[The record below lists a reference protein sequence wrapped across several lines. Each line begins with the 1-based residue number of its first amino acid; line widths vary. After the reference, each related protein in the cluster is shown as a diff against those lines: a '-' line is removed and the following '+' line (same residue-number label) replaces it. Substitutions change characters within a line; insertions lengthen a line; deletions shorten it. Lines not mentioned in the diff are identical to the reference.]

1 ASGDVRCGGRR
12 AIPPQRRFA
21 RGPRR
26 LGRTGVSRHL
36 EPQPRFLRRRRG
48 RRDRAVRRVARRLR
62 ARQHRP
68 ARRGRSAD
76 RYRNPALAAVQ
87 PTPLFAEPVAEHGL
101 LGSVDVCRL
110 LPTAVGMDSR
120 GRGVRRSGVALRR
133 GARMKLVGFVLL
145 ALFVHGPLS
154 RILPTAFEATLLYYA
169 RLYPAWVLALLGT
182 AGASIA
188 EGINYRLID
197 WAAELPKLASVRSGR
212 VVRWSVTAFVI
223 FSPIPDSAVR
233 ILAPLGHYPLP
244 QFLAAVAVGR
254 FPRLLIIAG
263 VGVLVRPPTWCLVS
277 GTLAIAALVL
287 GRPRLDT

>member
-1 ASGDVRCGGRR
+1 M
-12 AIPPQRRFA
+12 
-21 RGPRR
+21 
-26 LGRTGVSRHL
+26 T
-36 EPQPRFLRRRRG
+36 
-48 RRDRAVRRVARRLR
+48 
-62 ARQHRP
+62 
-68 ARRGRSAD
+68 
-76 RYRNPALAAVQ
+76 
-87 PTPLFAEPVAEHGL
+87 
-101 LGSVDVCRL
+101 
-110 LPTAVGMDSR
+110 
-120 GRGVRRSGVALRR
+120 
-133 GARMKLVGFVLL
+133 LVGFVLL

-154 RILPTAFEATLLYYA
+154 PILPTAFEATLLYYA

-212 VVRWSVTAFVI
+212 VVRWSVAAFLRAPFWTTAFVI

-287 GRPRLDT
+287 GRPRLDTAAAWLRQGCRALHGASRAAFRL